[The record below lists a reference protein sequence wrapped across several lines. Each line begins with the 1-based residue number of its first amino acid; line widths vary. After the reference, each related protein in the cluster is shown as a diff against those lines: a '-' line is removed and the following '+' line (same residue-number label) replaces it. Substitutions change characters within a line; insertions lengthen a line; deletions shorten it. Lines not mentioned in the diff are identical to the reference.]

1 MNKYFVLII
10 IILLIVAGG
19 LFYRFKLLPAD
30 QRPVNT
36 GQTKEI
42 TIVAKK
48 NEWRFVPG
56 DVTIERGDRVLLTL
70 VNEDD
75 YDHGFGLEDFGISQ
89 KMPALTTVK
98 TKFVAT
104 QAGSFTFFCSV
115 PCGEGDVNGEHR
127 DHYDMTGVIQ
137 VIDSAGQ

>member
-19 LFYRFKLLPAD
+19 LFYRYRLLPAEH
-30 QRPVNT
+30 RPVNT
-36 GQTKEI
+36 GQIREL
-42 TIVAKK
+42 TIVAKQ
-48 NEWRFVPG
+48 NEWRFLPD
-56 DVTIERGDRVLLTL
+56 DVTIQRGDRVILTL

-89 KMPALTTVK
+89 KMPALATVK
-98 TKFVAT
+98 TEFVAT

-115 PCGEGDVNGEHR
+115 PGGEGDVNGEHR

-137 VIDSAGQ
+137 VIDATGQ